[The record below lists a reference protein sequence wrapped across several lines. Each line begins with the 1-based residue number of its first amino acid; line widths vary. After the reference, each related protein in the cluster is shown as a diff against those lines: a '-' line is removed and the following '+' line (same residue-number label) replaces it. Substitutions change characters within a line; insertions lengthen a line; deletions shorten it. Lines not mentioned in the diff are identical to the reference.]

1 MSRVGKVPVEIPS
14 GVKASVDGARI
25 LVEGPKGKI
34 NKEFSGLVKLAVE
47 DGKIV
52 VEPGSQRK
60 QALANWGTARAIIAN
75 MVKGV
80 VEGWTKTLELSGV
93 GFTANMAGN
102 ELVLATGYSHKTNL
116 KIPQGITCK
125 VEKQTIHLECCDKQ
139 VVGEFAATVRR
150 VCPPEPYLGKGI
162 KYSDEVV
169 RRKAGKAGG
178 K

>member
-14 GVKASVDGARI
+14 GVKASVDGSTI
-25 LVEGPKGKI
+25 SVEGPKGKLQ
-34 NKEFSGLVKLAVE
+34 KEFSGYVTLTVE
-47 DGKIV
+47 DGNV
-52 VEPGSQRK
+52 VVAPATQRK
-60 QALANWGTARAIIAN
+60 QALSNWGTARAIVAN

-80 VEGWTKTLELSGV
+80 VDGWSKSLELSGV
-93 GFTANMAGN
+93 GFTATMSGK

-116 KIPQGITCK
+116 TIPQGVTCK
-125 VEKQTIHLECCDKQ
+125 VEKQAIHLESCDKQ